1 MSGYILCQTKKAQR
15 PYFIENIS
23 MNIYSIEELCYYLYH
38 NLYLADHTVFNEE
51 LCNWLRDELELVH
64 LAAKLKQNLE
74 RNVSVEEMIYPV
86 FKEINY
92 LTYEEM
98 KGFTSRIVTYGKEKA
113 AVRQKRKGDALTE
126 NGMYVNAIRVYQKL
140 LEREDLSEQR
150 KGFAASVRYNLGCAY
165 SYLFQMEKAH
175 EPLGDYFAG
184 PNHVLPTN
192 GTAKFFSPLNV
203 DDFVKK
209 SSIIYYSKDALKAY
223 IIAYS
228 SVHDKT
234 DYDKVMEELEVD
246 EELKK
251 GIKEEIRQSLKA
263 FESVPEE
270 ITDEK
275 NLDALLERLM
285 KDYHRSTGS

>member
-64 LAAKLKQNLE
+64 LAAKLKQNLGE
-74 RNVSVEEMIYPV
+74 KCKCGRDDLILY

-98 KGFTSRIVTYGKEKA
+98 KGFNSRIVTYGKEKA

-140 LEREDLSEQR
+140 LEREDSSEQR

-165 SYLFQMEKAH
+165 SYLFQMEKAQECFLEAYREAH
-175 EPLGDYFAG
+175 TKE
-184 PNHVLPTN
+184 T
-192 GTAKFFSPLNV
+192 
-203 DDFVKK
+203 
-209 SSIIYYSKDALKAY
+209 LKAY

-251 GIKEEIRQSLKA
+251 DIKEEIRQSLKA

-270 ITDEK
+270 KTDEK
-275 NLDALLERLM
+275 NLNALLERLM